1 MIEAIASG
9 ATSGFVLSL
18 MLGTVF
24 FALIQNSIDYGFT
37 TGIYIAAGVVVSDV
51 LFISAALFGTSLVPA
66 IEENQNTIRVAGSI
80 VLLVMGVAAWKPK
93 NYSVTNTSSKTG
105 SAFYFLSKG
114 FFLNALNPVNFFAWV
129 SIATYLKGAMQYTL
143 QLQVTYFTACLGAIF
158 ITECGIS
165 FGASKL
171 RRWMNASSI
180 LWINR
185 LAGTVF
191 IVMAIVL
198 LWPLLLTDRIKNY
211 LAFLNR

>member
-37 TGIYIAAGVVVSDV
+37 TGIYIAAGVIVSDV

-143 QLQVTYFTACLGAIF
+143 LLQVTYFTACLAAIF

-171 RRWMNASSI
+171 RGWMNTNTV

-191 IVMAIVL
+191 IVMAVVL
-198 LWPLLLTDRIKNY
+198 LWPLLLK
-211 LAFLNR
+211 

>member
-93 NYSVTNTSSKTG
+93 NYSVANAKSKTG

-143 QLQVTYFTACLGAIF
+143 QQQITYFTACLGAIF

-171 RRWMNASSI
+171 RRWMNTSSV

-191 IVMAIVL
+191 IIMAVVL
-198 LWPLLLTDRIKNY
+198 LWPLLHK
-211 LAFLNR
+211 

>member
-37 TGIYIAAGVVVSDV
+37 TGIYIAAGVIVSDV

-66 IEENQNTIRVAGSI
+66 IEENQNTIRIAGSI

-93 NYSVTNTSSKTG
+93 NYSVADTVSKTG

-129 SIATYLKGAMQYTL
+129 SIATYLRGAMQYTL

-171 RRWMNASSI
+171 RRWMNTNTI

-185 LAGTVF
+185 LAGTIF
-191 IVMAIVL
+191 IVMAVVL
-198 LWPLLLTDRIKNY
+198 LWPLIQKII
-211 LAFLNR
+211 

>member
-1 MIEAIASG
+1 
-9 ATSGFVLSL
+9 
-18 MLGTVF
+18 
-24 FALIQNSIDYGFT
+24 
-37 TGIYIAAGVVVSDV
+37 
-51 LFISAALFGTSLVPA
+51 
-66 IEENQNTIRVAGSI
+66 
-80 VLLVMGVAAWKPK
+80 MGVAAWKPK

-180 LWINR
+180 LWINPPGR
-185 LAGTVF
+185 NSIYCNGCSTAV
-191 IVMAIVL
+191 AI
-198 LWPLLLTDRIKNY
+198 I
-211 LAFLNR
+211 A

>member
-24 FALIQNSIDYGFT
+24 FALIQNSIDYGFA
-37 TGIYIAAGVVVSDV
+37 TGIYIAAGVIVSDV

-66 IEENQNTIRVAGSI
+66 IEENQNTIRIAGSI

-93 NYSVTNTSSKTG
+93 NYSVTHTSSKTG

-143 QLQVTYFTACLGAIF
+143 QLQVTYFTACLAAIF

-198 LWPLLLTDRIKNY
+198 LWPLIQKII
-211 LAFLNR
+211 